1 MHPWRCIHYIH
12 TVIIPVHFNFYLIL
26 AFEIP
31 PPVTQNL
38 ESSVTPVR
46 QVHEEQAHECNESS
60 TEIEPVQVPLTAS
73 GATLDQPALPD
84 LSKEEGAYKSESVE
98 DVIKNIIHYCMEHQ
112 VNDPVEIL
120 RYYQKEMV
128 IGRSLEVSDVSCFDD
143 GQTNFLMV
151 DRKNIIDTAF
161 EEIKSLSNLRITLE
175 VEFYGEV
182 SFYFHFIYAVYIQQ
196 PALRLAIWYYFQH
209 TMSMR

>member
-1 MHPWRCIHYIH
+1 MHPWRYIHYIH
-12 TVIIPVHFNFYLIL
+12 TVIIPVHLIL

-46 QVHEEQAHECNESS
+46 QVHEKQAHECNESS
-60 TEIEPVQVPLTAS
+60 TEIEPVQVPSTAS

-98 DVIKNIIHYCMEHQ
+98 DVIKNTIHYCMEHQ
-112 VNDPVEIL
+112 VHYPVEIL

-151 DRKNIIDTAF
+151 DRKNII
-161 EEIKSLSNLRITLE
+161 EEIKSLSNLWITLE
-175 VEFYGEV
+175 VEFYGKV
-182 SFYFHFIYAVYIQQ
+182 SFYFRFIYAVYIQQ
-196 PALRLAIWYYFQH
+196 PTLRLAIWYYFQH